1 MRPPESGMVGV
12 SLNNIIC
19 PKRQP
24 LSSIVTDQG
33 IVHYE
38 AYGRG
43 RPVILLHGWINS
55 WDVWRDTM
63 LAIPEKGRYK
73 VYALDFWGFGDS
85 AKQKTPPFQI
95 YSYATMVE
103 QFMEIMG
110 ISEAPV
116 FGHSMGGT
124 VALTLALKAPDRVK
138 KVAVVGSPIN
148 GNSLNF
154 YLKLA
159 GVGWIARLLWRIPM
173 ILRVIMLILLAGDS
187 ARIRKMMFRDVSR
200 TNTES
205 FFRSIGDLYR
215 TDLRQQMYKVTIPTL
230 GVFGTQDNIVNPNQ
244 SILLSKGVT
253 HSRVEMLKASR
264 HFPMLDEPD
273 KFIQI
278 VREFLAK

>member
-1 MRPPESGMVGV
+1 M
-12 SLNNIIC
+12 
-19 PKRQP
+19 
-24 LSSIVTDQG
+24 SSIVTDQG

-63 LAIPEKGRYK
+63 LAIPEQGRYK

-85 AKQKTPPFQI
+85 SKQKTPPFQI
-95 YSYATMVE
+95 HSYAAMVE

-110 ISEAPV
+110 INEAPV

-124 VALTLALKAPDRVK
+124 VALSLALKAPDRVK
-138 KVAVVGSPIN
+138 KVAIVGSPIN

-173 ILRVIMLILLAGDS
+173 ILRVIMLILLSGDS

-230 GVFGTQDNIVNPNQ
+230 GVFGRQDNIVNPNQ
-244 SILLSKGVT
+244 ARLLTKGVSQ
-253 HSRVEMLKASR
+253 SRVEVLNASR
-264 HFPMLDEPD
+264 HFPMLDEPE

-278 VREFLAK
+278 VQEFLAT